1 MSKRCNHDC
10 FNCKF
15 EDCVN
20 DVLTQKERKEMKERD
35 KNYVDYGFLIYQRP
49 TRARLKHIKR

>member
-1 MSKRCNHDC
+1 MSGICDMDC

-20 DVLTQKERKEMKERD
+20 DYVPPETVLTAEQLEKSE
-35 KNYVDYGFLIYQRP
+35 
-49 TRARLKHIKR
+49 